1 MRTFEET
8 CERWDATFGQNSKI
22 SDLRTAVKDTN
33 GQSPSVKGLRSICWK
48 AFILFENLDQS
59 TWTKTLADS
68 RSAYGTLRDHF
79 LKDIEHPD
87 NISADPLTADDSSPW
102 TILRHDE
109 ELRAEILQ
117 DVERCMPENLY
128 FREPATQSM
137 LLDILFIYCKLNPD
151 VGYRQGMHEVL
162 APILWVISRDA
173 VDLKVSSPTF
183 DEQNPKHRLIGE
195 CFDGR
200 FAEHDTFTLFGI
212 VMQTVKSFYEV
223 GTIPALSSS
232 APSSSPIVE
241 RSRRVHEVYLHQADA
256 ELATHL
262 TSIEIL
268 PQIFLIRWIR
278 LLFGREF
285 PFDHVLALWD
295 AIFAEDP
302 TLDLIDLVCVSMLLR
317 IRWQLL
323 DADYSE
329 ALTLLLRYPVP
340 EPPND
345 PSTFVSDALYLR
357 QTIMQGGGAH
367 IVSKY
372 SGKSPGVESGSRTP
386 KSNSAKMSDNVRRA
400 ISPSFS
406 PGRSA
411 AKFLQEQGGI
421 DHMIQEAAKGV
432 YSRGEKWGVNRALR
446 GAMEGLQSGTNP
458 PRKQADGSR
467 WSLDEGQ
474 IVPSISEVT
483 AKLASLEQRN
493 KALAKLLGTA
503 MEELWDQQRKQSQE
517 KEDVL
522 ANALSVAT
530 AKVQFVQVYLENSSM
545 PFSMEA
551 STAEANV
558 TEEQQGAI
566 PTDTTP
572 GGLQAIEP
580 PSEKDRPKVEEIDAH
595 AADTSLRNIQEA
607 ATGAGN
613 SSAAAEP
620 KITVS
625 KSRPQAFPFHNPRP
639 SLAQSS
645 FSWMLGEDQ
654 RKSSFVSP
662 SPFPSDRRAAR
673 ERAGFLFGE
682 GKNEAERKTAKGKVE
697 DESEDEEIITL
708 GTMKGHR

>member
-1 MRTFEET
+1 MSDRLS
-8 CERWDATFGQNSKI
+8 ERWAATFGQNANI
-22 SDLRTAVKDTN
+22 SDLRKAVKATD

-48 AFILFENLDQS
+48 AFILFENLDKS
-59 TWTKTLADS
+59 TWTKTLTDS
-68 RSAYGTLRDHF
+68 RSAYGTLREHF
-79 LKDIEHPD
+79 LRDIQHPD
-87 NISADPLTADDSSPW
+87 NVSADPLTAEDSSPW
-102 TILRHDE
+102 TILRQDE
-109 ELRAEILQ
+109 ELRAEISL
-117 DVERCMPENLY
+117 DVDRCMPENLY

-162 APILWVISRDA
+162 APILWVISRDV
-173 VDLKVSSPTF
+173 VDLEVPKPTF
-183 DEQNPKHRLIGE
+183 DEHNPDHRLICG
-195 CFDGR
+195 CFDAH

-223 GTIPALSSS
+223 GANPTVSSS
-232 APSSSPIVE
+232 DPSSSPIVE
-241 RSRRVHEVYLHQADA
+241 RSRRIHEVYLGQADS

-262 TSIEIL
+262 TAIEIL

-295 AIFAEDP
+295 VIFAEDP

-329 ALTLLLRYPVP
+329 ALTLLLRYPIP
-340 EPPND
+340 ESPND

-357 QTIMQGGGAH
+357 QNITQGGGAD
-367 IVSKY
+367 IIIRY
-372 SGKSPGVESGSRTP
+372 SERSPEAESGSRTP
-386 KSNSAKMSDNVRRA
+386 KSNLAQRLSSVRRPT
-400 ISPSFS
+400 SPSFS

-411 AKFLQEQGGI
+411 AKYLQDQGGI
-421 DHMIQEAAKGV
+421 DHIIQEAAKGV

-446 GAMEGLQSGTNP
+446 GAIEGLQSGTNP
-458 PRKQADGSR
+458 SRKQSSGSR

-474 IVPSISEVT
+474 VVPSISEMS
-483 AKLASLEQRN
+483 AKLASMEQRN

-503 MEELWDQQRKQSQE
+503 MEELWDQQRKNDQKQA
-517 KEDVL
+517 DAL
-522 ANALSVAT
+522 ANAVSVAI
-530 AKVQFVQVYLENSSM
+530 AKIQFVQVYLENSSM
-545 PFSMEA
+545 PFAMETSA
-551 STAEANV
+551 SETDGIEGQGIL
-558 TEEQQGAI
+558 TETKIAGV
-566 PTDTTP
+566 
-572 GGLQAIEP
+572 QAIESASVDDT
-580 PSEKDRPKVEEIDAH
+580 SEAAGTNVQ
-595 AADTSLRNIQEA
+595 AADTAHPDIHGA
-607 ATGAGN
+607 AVVAGP
-613 SSAAAEP
+613 SSAASDP

-625 KSRPQAFPFHNPRP
+625 KTRTQAFPFHNPRP

-673 ERAGFLFGE
+673 EKAGFLFGE
-682 GKNEAERKTAKGKVE
+682 DKNEVERKPQKGKVDE
-697 DESEDEEIITL
+697 ESEEEVINL
-708 GTMKGHR
+708 GTMKGRKMQQ

>member
-1 MRTFEET
+1 
-8 CERWDATFGQNSKI
+8 ERWDATFGQNTKI

-33 GQSPSVKGLRSICWK
+33 GNSPSVKGLRSICWK
-48 AFILFENLDQS
+48 AFILFENLDKS
-59 TWTKTLADS
+59 TWTKTLTDS

-102 TILRHDE
+102 TILRQDE
-109 ELRAEILQ
+109 ELRAEIFQ

-173 VDLKVSSPTF
+173 IDLDVSRPSF
-183 DEQNPKHRLIGE
+183 EDQNSEHRLISE

-212 VMQTVKSFYEV
+212 IMQTVKSFYEV
-223 GTIPALSSS
+223 GNIPILSSS

-241 RSRRVHEVYLHQADA
+241 RSRRIHEVFLNQADA

-262 TSIEIL
+262 TAIEIL

-295 AIFAEDP
+295 ALFAEDP

-340 EPPND
+340 EYPNE
-345 PSTFVSDALYLR
+345 PSAFVSDALYLR

-367 IVSKY
+367 IISKY
-372 SGKSPGVESGSRTP
+372 SGRTPGVETGGGTP
-386 KSNSAKMSDNVRRA
+386 KSHSAKRKEKVRGTA
-400 ISPSFS
+400 SPSFS

-411 AKFLQEQGGI
+411 AKFLQDQGGI
-421 DHMIQEAAKGV
+421 DHIIQEAAKGV

-446 GAMEGLQSGTNP
+446 GAIEGLQSGTNS
-458 PRKQADGSR
+458 PRKQPDGSR
-467 WSLDEGQ
+467 WSLDAGQ
-474 IVPSISEVT
+474 LVPSVSEVT
-483 AKLASLEQRN
+483 ANLAALEQRN
-493 KALAKLLGTA
+493 KALARLLGTA
-503 MEELWDQQRKQSQE
+503 MEELWDQQRQHNQE

-522 ANALSVAT
+522 ANALSVAI

-545 PFSMEA
+545 PFSMDT
-551 STAEANV
+551 STPESNA
-558 TEEQQGAI
+558 TEGQQDAI
-566 PTDTTP
+566 LTKTTTT
-572 GGLQAIEP
+572 GLQAIESQP
-580 PSEKDRPKVEEIDAH
+580 ADDQPASEETDAQ
-595 AADTSLRNIQEA
+595 AAGMSHQNIQGA
-607 ATGAGN
+607 ARG
-613 SSAAAEP
+613 AEP
-620 KITVS
+620 SPEVSVS
-625 KSRPQAFPFHNPRP
+625 KPRTQAFPFHNPRP

-682 GKNEAERKTAKGKVE
+682 GKKEAERKNSKGKVE
-697 DESEDEEIITL
+697 EQSEDEEVITL
-708 GTMKGHR
+708 GTMKGRR